1 MNPTLGT
8 TNLKNFKKLRTGK
21 VRELYDLGDR
31 LLIVATDR
39 ISAYDV
45 VFDDLIPDKG
55 RVLTRMTN
63 YWLDEICDGI
73 AHHRITCDLSTVD
86 GLTDQERAL
95 VEREK
100 SVASQHET
108 AQLFRGLIDTAV
120 ESFEKP
126 LDIPK
131 VNRNPAPPAEAE
143 PQAETVDDH
152 SDLDDATKEQLRVLR
167 RMGNENKT
175 DEELLAQ
182 LRTHKGSGD
191 TAGKK
196 GWFSRR
202 K

>member
-1 MNPTLGT
+1 MTERRETIDRDGAAIEESRQ
-8 TNLKNFKKLRTGK
+8 KLEALRQ
-21 VRELYDLGDR
+21 ELAQRD
-31 LLIVATDR
+31 A
-39 ISAYDV
+39 
-45 VFDDLIPDKG
+45 
-55 RVLTRMTN
+55 
-63 YWLDEICDGI
+63 
-73 AHHRITCDLSTVD
+73 
-86 GLTDQERAL
+86 GLTEQERTL

-108 AQLFRGLIDTAV
+108 AQLFRGLIDNAV

-143 PQAETVDDH
+143 PQAETVDDD

-182 LRTHKGSGD
+182 VRAQKGSGD
-191 TAGKK
+191 TPGKK

-202 K
+202 